1 MDENQTPFDEFL
13 NCDYASIG
21 DFLFN
26 LSGVEYGVIGALL
39 GLLISTKLTINQ
51 QNSIGN
57 FLELVGQTL
66 LAISAQEYN
75 RKSNN
80 SSQNTN
86 QDILNKIHKLEE
98 ELNKIKR
105 ANI

>member
-1 MDENQTPFDEFL
+1 MAENQTPFDEFL

-21 DFLFN
+21 DFLFS
-26 LSGVEYGVIGALL
+26 LSGFEYGVIGALL

-66 LAISAQEYN
+66 LAIASQDYN
-75 RKSNN
+75 RMSNN
-80 SSQNTN
+80 NSQTIN
-86 QDILNKIHKLEE
+86 QDILKRLHILEE